1 MYLQDQKTPPNV
13 SAQPVDESATT
24 MDGLIGR
31 FTDGQVST
39 DDMAFAWTAVGL
51 PAVKAIVL
59 IVILMLAASW
69 VRRIVIRTAENARV
83 ETTLARFFG
92 AMARWTVLVIGAIT
106 VMQTFGIEATSFAA
120 VLAAVGFAIGMSL
133 SGTLG
138 NVAAGLML
146 LMFRPYKVGDTVSC
160 GGTKGKVFEI
170 GLFTTIF
177 DTHDNRRITVPNGS
191 IFGSTIENWTFHD
204 TRKVEVLVGI
214 EYSADLNKS
223 REVLL
228 AAVDSIE
235 GGLKDPE
242 PVVYL
247 KELGGS
253 SIDWS
258 IRVWSKTEDFWA
270 VRERMT
276 QAIKE
281 HLDAADIGI
290 PFPQMDV
297 HLDKVGE

>member
-1 MYLQDQKTPPNV
+1 MYLQDQDTLSKVTD
-13 SAQPVDESATT
+13 AQTDDPATVV
-24 MDGLIGR
+24 DGLIGR
-31 FTDGQVST
+31 FTDGQISA
-39 DDMAFAWTAVGL
+39 DDMNYAWTTVGF
-51 PAVKAIVL
+51 PAVKAILL
-59 IVILMLAASW
+59 IIILMLAASW